1 MISELF
7 KEGTIWKIEHF
18 YTPMWG
24 GKPQEAKWHKG
35 YYYIDGGFLAR
46 LTRREGFVRVL
57 SVNRWWT
64 GQSDNWGVERAK
76 KGKHAIGNRCIYE
89 ITDEINFIPL
99 NKIRKL
105 HKVAEIKLSES
116 ENEL

>member
-18 YTPMWG
+18 YAPMWG
-24 GKPQEAKWHKG
+24 GKPQEAKWHEH
-35 YYYIDGGFLAR
+35 YYYCTGSFTEDSVG
-46 LTRREGFVRVL
+46 VL

-64 GQSDNWGVERAK
+64 GQSDNSRVEEAK
-76 KGKHAIGNRCIYE
+76 KRKHAIGNRCIYE
-89 ITDEINFIPL
+89 VTNDVCFIPL

-116 ENEL
+116 ENET